1 MVDDRTDLSSQS
13 IDLFSLVDL
22 DQPKADLNSSSCSY
36 GFARHYQG
44 LFSTFDKEYSLI
56 FDNPSP
62 DTLSPASIR
71 QCRLEKEQEDFNEEY
86 YLADKDE
93 FPDQTSILN
102 YSIIIDDQLTDQDR
116 DDLKNL
122 KYKQHLID
130 DPIPIYLGLIDLLYA
145 FVYDQ
150 RVTQ

>member
-1 MVDDRTDLSSQS
+1 MVDDRIDLSSRS
-13 IDLFSLVDL
+13 IAIFVFVAL
-22 DQPKADLNSSSCSY
+22 DQPKVDSISSSCSY
-36 GFARHYQG
+36 GFARQYQG

-62 DTLSPASIR
+62 DSLSPASIR

-86 YLADKDE
+86 CLADNDE

-102 YSIIIDDQLTDQDR
+102 YSITLDDQLSDQDR

-145 FVYDQ
+145 FAYDQ
-150 RVTQ
+150 RITQ